1 MNNTNANPANRNN
14 TNQNR
19 SNRSG
24 GRNQAPQ
31 SEFDEKVVEIK
42 RVTKKT
48 KGGNHITF
56 TCLVVVG
63 DRAGKVGVAIG
74 KATDVLSA
82 IKKSVA
88 RARKRMVSVPRR
100 KGTIPFA
107 YHMKFGAAQVLL
119 KPAPAGTGVI
129 AGGAVRS
136 VVEAAG
142 IENIVCKIMGS
153 SNKMNNVWA
162 TFEALKEISSLVK
175 VKKITLDEPKKTTPS
190 APKTSQVPAQQPQKH
205 PSAPQKQVTASKP
218 SAKKP
223 VSKKPT
229 AAAKPITKKTSNQKA
244 G

>member
-1 MNNTNANPANRNN
+1 MNNMNTNPNNRNN
-14 TNQNR
+14 NNQGR
-19 SNRSG
+19 G
-24 GRNQAPQ
+24 GRPGGHGQAPQ

-82 IKKSVA
+82 IKKSVK
-88 RARKRMVSVPRR
+88 RARKRMVSVPTR

-107 YHMKFGAAQVLL
+107 YEMKYGAARVLL

-136 VVEAAG
+136 VVETAG
-142 IENIVCKIMGS
+142 LENIVCKIMGS
-153 SNKMNNVWA
+153 NNKMNNAWA
-162 TFEALKEISSLVK
+162 TFEALKEISSLVA
-175 VKKITLDEPKKTTPS
+175 VKKIRVDGPKKVAKETSSVPKAPTPNQ
-190 APKTSQVPAQQPQKH
+190 KTEAKKEATP
-205 PSAPQKQVTASKP
+205 TKP
-218 SAKKP
+218 VAKKP
-223 VSKKPT
+223 ISKKPT
-229 AAAKPITKKTSNQKA
+229 KKAK
-244 G
+244 

>member
-1 MNNTNANPANRNN
+1 MNNPNTNTNNPNNRNN
-14 TNQNR
+14 NNQNR
-19 SNRSG
+19 G
-24 GRNQAPQ
+24 GRPGGHGQAPQ

-82 IKKSVA
+82 IKKSVK
-88 RARKRMVSVPRR
+88 RARKRMISVPTR

-107 YHMKFGAAQVLL
+107 YEMKYGAARVFL
-119 KPAPAGTGVI
+119 KPAPQGTGVI

-142 IENIVCKIMGS
+142 LENIVCKIMGS

-162 TFEALKEISSLVK
+162 TFEALKEISSLVS
-175 VKKITLDEPKKTTPS
+175 VKKIHVDEPKKVAKDTPA
-190 APKTSQVPAQQPQKH
+190 APKTHAPSQKVEPKKEVVVA
-205 PSAPQKQVTASKP
+205 KP
-218 SAKKP
+218 IVKKP
-223 VSKKPT
+223 ISKKPT
-229 AAAKPITKKTSNQKA
+229 KKAK
-244 G
+244 